1 MASQR
6 QYLNVAF
13 DRNFFVVDVLDAA
26 ALHVVV
32 AVVAVVVFAEA
43 VFVVAEVLY
52 EQWPRTF
59 LFAVVDREAIGYELR
74 NLSQLLDQSQARRVG
89 GELE

>member
-13 DRNFFVVDVLDAA
+13 VRNFFVVDVLYSA
-26 ALHVVV
+26 ALYVVV
-32 AVVAVVVFAEA
+32 AVVAVVV
-43 VFVVAEVLY
+43 VLY

-59 LFAVVDREAIGYELR
+59 LFGVVEREAIGYELR

>member
-13 DRNFFVVDVLDAA
+13 VRNFFVVDVFDAA

-32 AVVAVVVFAEA
+32 AVVAVVVVA
-43 VFVVAEVLY
+43 VVLY

-59 LFAVVDREAIGYELR
+59 LFGVVEREAIGYELR